1 MRAPLPM
8 SKAER
13 PSAPTLDPA
22 TLSRV
27 AGGLVH
33 ELKNPLS
40 TLGLHLALLEEDWRK
55 DEGTRARCSLQVL
68 GRLRAEV
75 GRLNDILEDF
85 LRYAR
90 TDTLELAPTDL
101 NAMVEQVARFVEP
114 ELRARKIGLQ
124 LLADQGLPPALAD
137 ATRLRQALL
146 NLVINARQ
154 AIEERGGQITLIT
167 RREGDGLAIEV
178 LDDGP
183 GMSAEV
189 LARCSEPWF
198 STKSGGS
205 GLGLPTVRRLM
216 EAHGGGL
223 DLQSAPGR
231 GTRAVLWLRVAGE
244 VARG

>member
-1 MRAPLPM
+1 M
-8 SKAER
+8 
-13 PSAPTLDPA
+13 
-22 TLSRV
+22 
-27 AGGLVH
+27 H

-40 TLGLHLALLEEDWRK
+40 TLGLHLSLLEEDWRK
-55 DEGTRARCSLQVL
+55 DEGPRARRSLQVL
-68 GRLRAEV
+68 GRLRSEV

-101 NAMVEQVARFVEP
+101 NSVVEHVARFVEP
-114 ELRARKIGLQ
+114 ELRAQKVSLQ
-124 LLADQGLPPALAD
+124 VLADQGLPYALAD
-137 ATRLRQALL
+137 QSRLRQALL

-154 AIEERGGQITLIT
+154 AMEKRGGQITLIT

-189 LARCSEPWF
+189 LARCWEPWY
-198 STKSGGS
+198 STKAGGS

-216 EAHGGGL
+216 EAHGGGM
-223 DLQSAPGR
+223 DLQSTPGR
-231 GTRAVLWLRVAGE
+231 GTRAVLRLPAMEDQHSG
-244 VARG
+244 

>member
-1 MRAPLPM
+1 
-8 SKAER
+8 
-13 PSAPTLDPA
+13 
-22 TLSRV
+22 
-27 AGGLVH
+27 VH

-40 TLGLHLALLEEDWRK
+40 TLGLHLSLLEEDWRK
-55 DEGTRARCSLQVL
+55 DEGPRARRSLQVL
-68 GRLRAEV
+68 GRLRSEV

-101 NAMVEQVARFVEP
+101 NSVVEHVARFVEP
-114 ELRARKIGLQ
+114 ELRAQKVSLQ
-124 LLADQGLPPALAD
+124 VLADQGLPYALAD
-137 ATRLRQALL
+137 QSRLRQALL

-154 AIEERGGQITLIT
+154 AMEKRGGQITLIT

-189 LARCSEPWF
+189 LARCWEPWY
-198 STKSGGS
+198 STKAGGS

-216 EAHGGGL
+216 EAHGGGM
-223 DLQSAPGR
+223 DLQSTPGR
-231 GTRAVLWLRVAGE
+231 GTRAVLRLPAMEDQHSG
-244 VARG
+244 

>member
-1 MRAPLPM
+1 MAQ
-8 SKAER
+8 ADR

-40 TLGLHLALLEEDWRK
+40 TLGLHLSLLEEEWRK
-55 DEGTRARCSLQVL
+55 DEGPRARRSLQVL
-68 GRLRAEV
+68 GRLRSEV

-101 NAMVEQVARFVEP
+101 NSVVEHVARFVEP
-114 ELRARKIGLQ
+114 ELRAQKVGLQ
-124 LLADQGLPPALAD
+124 VLADQGLPRARAD
-137 ATRLRQALL
+137 ESRLRQALL

-154 AIEERGGQITLIT
+154 AMEQRGGQITLIT

-189 LARCSEPWF
+189 LARCWEPWY
-198 STKSGGS
+198 STKAGGS

-216 EAHGGGL
+216 EAHGGGM
-223 DLQSAPGR
+223 DLQSTPGR
-231 GTRAVLWLRVAGE
+231 GTRAVLRLPAMEDQHSG
-244 VARG
+244 

>member
-1 MRAPLPM
+1 MVQAD
-8 SKAER
+8 R
-13 PSAPTLDPA
+13 PSAPPLDHE

-40 TLGLHLALLEEDWRK
+40 TLGLHLSLLEEEWRK
-55 DEGTRARCSLQVL
+55 DEGPRARRSLQVL

-90 TDTLELAPTDL
+90 TDALELAPTDL
-101 NAMVEQVARFVEP
+101 NQVVEKVARFVEP
-114 ELRARKIGLQ
+114 ELRERQIGLQ
-124 LLADQGLPPALAD
+124 VLADQGLPRARAD
-137 ATRLRQALL
+137 ESKLRQVLL

-154 AIEERGGQITLIT
+154 AMDRRGGQITMIT

-189 LARCSEPWF
+189 LARCVEPWY

-205 GLGLPTVRRLM
+205 GLGLPTVKRLM
-216 EAHGGGL
+216 EAHGGAL
-223 DLQSAPGR
+223 ELQSAPGR
-231 GTRAVLWLRVAGE
+231 GTRAVLRLPVAAEAAAHG
-244 VARG
+244 